1 MVMVCK
7 DLAMQSH
14 RVVVLAL
21 DGVITMELGFPS
33 RFLAH
38 RSLLPGWPSA
48 PTGTAPYDVRLVSP
62 GNRPVRTSAGFD
74 VAPTHSVDDLR
85 TAQTV
90 IVCGFNRNP
99 VLRTG
104 QLSPELRSTLDLVP
118 ARARWVSIC
127 TGAFVL
133 AAYGLLDGRRATTHW
148 MHAEEFRG
156 FFPQVDLDPDVLFV
170 DHGDVLT
177 SAGNAAG
184 IDALLHLIRTDL
196 GAQIANQVAR
206 GCVVAPMRSGG
217 QVQFIEQP
225 VPERLDGGLTPL
237 RDWACERLAE
247 PITLEAA
254 ARRAAMSVRTFTR
267 RFREETG
274 QTFGQW
280 LIAARVERAK
290 QMLETTDLAV
300 ESVARRCGFGT
311 SAALRAQF
319 RAATGLSPA
328 AYRATFTRTGD
339 AGWTDLLPG

>member
-1 MVMVCK
+1 MVCK
-7 DLAMQSH
+7 NLAMATH

-21 DGVITMELGFPS
+21 DGVIAMELGFPS

-48 PTGTAPYDVRLVSP
+48 PRGSAPYDVRLVAL

-74 VAPTHSVDDLR
+74 AAPTHSLSELR
-85 TAQTV
+85 HADTV
-90 IVCGFNRNP
+90 IVCGFNDNP
-99 VLRTG
+99 VLSTG
-104 QLSPELRSTLDLVP
+104 RLSPELRAALDLVP
-118 ARARWVSIC
+118 GRARWVSIC

-148 MHAEEFRG
+148 MHAEEFRH
-156 FFPQVDLDPDVLFV
+156 FFPQVELDPEVLFV

-196 GAQIANQVAR
+196 GPAIANQVAR

-217 QVQFIEQP
+217 QAQFIERP
-225 VPERLDGGLTPL
+225 VPDRIDGGLTPV
-237 RDWACERLAE
+237 RDWAAMRLAE
-247 PITLEAA
+247 PVTLEAA
-254 ARRAAMSVRTFTR
+254 ARQAAMSVRTFTR

-280 LIAARVERAK
+280 LTAVRVEAAREL
-290 QMLETTDLAV
+290 LEATDLSV

-311 SAALRAQF
+311 SAAFRAQF
-319 RAATGLSPA
+319 RAGTGLSPA
-328 AYRATFTRTGD
+328 AYRSTFTR
-339 AGWTDLLPG
+339 AA

>member
-1 MVMVCK
+1 MCK
-7 DLAMQSH
+7 NPAMAAH

-21 DGVITMELGFPS
+21 DGVIAMELGFPS

-48 PTGTAPYDVRLVSP
+48 PTGSAPYDVRLVAL

-74 VAPTHSVDDLR
+74 AAPTHSIDELR
-85 TAQTV
+85 TADTV
-90 IVCGFNRNP
+90 IVCGFNGNP
-99 VLRTG
+99 VLSTG
-104 QLSPELRSTLDLVP
+104 QLSPELRRALDLVP
-118 ARARWVSIC
+118 AGARWMSIC

-148 MHAEEFRG
+148 MHAEEFRE
-156 FFPQVDLDPDVLFV
+156 FFPQVELDPQVLFV

-196 GAQIANQVAR
+196 GPVIANQVAR

-217 QVQFIEQP
+217 QAQFIERP
-225 VPERLDGGLTPL
+225 VPERIDGGLTPV
-237 RDWACERLAE
+237 RDWVLARLGQ
-247 PITLEAA
+247 PTTLEDA
-254 ARRAAMSVRTFTR
+254 ARQAAMSVRTFTR

-280 LIAARVERAK
+280 LIAARVERAREL
-290 QMLETTDLAV
+290 LETTDLGV
-300 ESVARRCGFGT
+300 ESVARRCGFGS

-319 RAATGLSPA
+319 RVSTGLSPA
-328 AYRATFTRTGD
+328 AYRNTFTR
-339 AGWTDLLPG
+339 AA

>member
-1 MVMVCK
+1 MCK
-7 DLAMQSH
+7 NLAMQSH

-48 PTGTAPYDVRLVSP
+48 PTGSAPYDVRLVTLD
-62 GNRPVRTSAGFD
+62 NRPVSTSAGFD
-74 VAPTHSVDDLR
+74 AAPTHFIDDLS
-85 TAQTV
+85 TAETV
-90 IVCGFNRNP
+90 IVCGFNDNP
-99 VLRTG
+99 ILSTG
-104 QLSPELRSTLDLVP
+104 ELSEELRAALDTVP
-118 ARARWVSIC
+118 AAARWVSIC

-148 MHAEEFRG
+148 MHADDFRR
-156 FFPQVDLDPDVLFV
+156 FFPQVDLDPEVLFV

-196 GAQIANQVAR
+196 GPAIANQVAR

-217 QVQFIEQP
+217 QAQFIERP
-225 VPERLDGGLTPL
+225 VPELLDGGLAPV
-237 RDWACERLAE
+237 RDWAATRLVE
-247 PITLEAA
+247 PVTLEAA
-254 ARRAAMSVRTFTR
+254 ARQAAMSVRTFTR

-280 LIAARVERAK
+280 LTAARIERAK
-290 QMLETTDLAV
+290 ELLETTDLGV
-300 ESVARRCGFGT
+300 ESVARRCGLGS

-319 RAATGLSPA
+319 RVSTGLSPA
-328 AYRATFTRTGD
+328 AYRSTFTR
-339 AGWTDLLPG
+339 AA